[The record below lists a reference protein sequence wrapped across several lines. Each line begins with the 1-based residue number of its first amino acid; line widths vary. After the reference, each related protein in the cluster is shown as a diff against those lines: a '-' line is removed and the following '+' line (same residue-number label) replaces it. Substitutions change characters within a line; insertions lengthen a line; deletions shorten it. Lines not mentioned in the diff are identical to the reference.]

1 MKTRSSNPFAPA
13 SAEPLREASAGR
25 ARGPGPQ
32 DEESHWVHII
42 DDDAA
47 LAQALAAGL
56 QAHGYR
62 ATVSCSVD
70 TAWTAAREHLPDLIL
85 CDINMPGKNG
95 YRFLEEIRKDAELA
109 NCPFVFMTGNPVYS
123 QPRAAMDRGADD
135 FLLKP
140 FTLEA
145 LISCVGARLRRSEIT
160 GQQENSV
167 VLELRNSLHRG
178 LSHEFFTP
186 LTGIMGFAEMLEQ
199 EGEMMKPAEVKDG
212 LRNILQSARRLH
224 RTLRNY
230 LFSLDRLRSDSFSP
244 FPVLSPASVVQLI
257 QQGALL
263 AAERHGRR
271 TDLVMD
277 AGGATL
283 QVSAQ
288 ELPMLTEELVEN
300 ALAYS
305 KPGAPVKLTAG
316 RIGSEW
322 QLTVQDAGR
331 GMNRQQLK
339 NLGLFRQFEHSK
351 YQQPGLGVGLFIVR
365 QIVRRSGGR
374 LHIESAVGTGT
385 TCQVRLPIAVAA
397 KPDFPR

>member
-1 MKTRSSNPFAPA
+1 MKTRNLDQSAATPA
-13 SAEPLREASAGR
+13 AAARET
-25 ARGPGPQ
+25 PGPNRGTHVE
-32 DEESHWVHII
+32 DAVRWVHII

-56 QAHGYR
+56 EAHGYR

-70 TAWTAAREHLPDLIL
+70 TAWTTAHEHLPDLIL

-95 YRFLEEIRKDAELA
+95 YRFLEEIRNDNELG
-109 NCPFVFMTGNPVYS
+109 NCPFVFMTGNPIFA

-140 FTLEA
+140 FTLDA
-145 LISCVGARLRRSEIT
+145 LIACVSARLRRSEIS
-160 GQQENSV
+160 GQQENSL

-199 EGEMMKPAEVKDG
+199 EGETMTPAEVKEG
-212 LRNILQSARRLH
+212 LRNIMHSGRRLH

-230 LFSLDRLRSDSFSP
+230 LYALDRLRPDSFSP
-244 FPVLSPASVVQLI
+244 FPVLNAPTVVQLI
-257 QQGALL
+257 QQGVLL
-263 AAERHGRR
+263 ATERHERKK
-271 TDLVMD
+271 DLVMD
-277 AGGATL
+277 VAGATL
-283 QVSAQ
+283 QASAQ
-288 ELPMLTEELVEN
+288 ELPLLAEELVEN
-300 ALAYS
+300 AFVYS
-305 KPGAPVKLTAG
+305 KPGSPVKVAAQ

-322 QLTVQDAGR
+322 QLTVQDSGR

-351 YQQPGLGVGLFIVR
+351 YQQPGLGVGLFIVQ
-365 QIVRRSGGR
+365 QIVRRCGGR
-374 LHIESAVGTGT
+374 LHFDSAPGVGT
-385 TCQVRLPIAVAA
+385 TCQVKLPIHSPARLESA
-397 KPDFPR
+397 R